1 MNRRTLVL
9 PALGTYYVKFL
20 NLVTTTRSD
29 SLFIEQDYVKQT
41 TGVTHLMKN
50 EQLQSLIATL
60 HKELS
65 AAESVDADSR
75 ALLQQLI
82 QDVEDLAD
90 GNETPAERVESATG
104 QLQSAT
110 LKFESEHPKLSM
122 ALGEIMDALGKLGI

>member
-1 MNRRTLVL
+1 VNRRTLVL

-41 TGVTHLMKN
+41 TGVAHLMKN

-65 AAESVDADSR
+65 AAETVDADSR

-90 GNETPAERVESATG
+90 HGARRDYGRTWEARNLISAIFEPGVSYQRTP
-104 QLQSAT
+104 
-110 LKFESEHPKLSM
+110 
-122 ALGEIMDALGKLGI
+122 

>member
-1 MNRRTLVL
+1 
-9 PALGTYYVKFL
+9 
-20 NLVTTTRSD
+20 
-29 SLFIEQDYVKQT
+29 
-41 TGVTHLMKN
+41 MKK

-65 AAESVDADSR
+65 AAASVDADSR

-82 QDVEDLAD
+82 QDIEDLAGGD
-90 GNETPAERVESATG
+90 EPPAERVESASG
-104 QLQSAT
+104 QLQSAA